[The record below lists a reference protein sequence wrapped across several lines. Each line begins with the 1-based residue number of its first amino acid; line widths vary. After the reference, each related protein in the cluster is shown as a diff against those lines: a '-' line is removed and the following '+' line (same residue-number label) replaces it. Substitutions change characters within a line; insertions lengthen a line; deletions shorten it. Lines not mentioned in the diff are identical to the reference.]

1 MAYDRFDWH
10 YGSDDYPSDLP
21 SENGGTHI
29 GIFLAWAIINNL
41 EGEELQEDS
50 KESLDAVRQ
59 MSMTGREFLI
69 KECDEKFWDIDL
81 NDEGNDFAKHY
92 YETND
97 YIDDYSNILDNNLP
111 SLYHVKDNWDNYNKM
126 SVVISERYNKWK
138 IKQNKNW
145 WEFWK

>member
-29 GIFLAWAIINNL
+29 GMFLAWAIINNL
-41 EGEELQEDS
+41 EGEELKEDT
-50 KESLDAVRQ
+50 KESLEAVRQ

-81 NDEGNDFAKHY
+81 NYEGNDFAKDY
-92 YETND
+92 YSND
-97 YIDDYSNILDNNLP
+97 YINDYSKILDINLS
-111 SLYHVKDNWDNYNKM
+111 SLYHVKDNWDNYNKI
-126 SVVISERYNKWK
+126 SVVISARYNKWK
-138 IKQNKNW
+138 IKQNKKW